1 MSIIERKLFSL
12 SDGFYKPT
20 NQIKGAHNKAEQ
32 NPSSKAKKKRNSAR
46 GMAPSVVSV
55 RNPPPPNILKQRL
68 GCGVNPALWVFL
80 SQDSQQS
87 VTVVLFQDQYTLIS
101 SGAVDG

>member
-1 MSIIERKLFSL
+1 MACNSFSF

-20 NQIKGAHNKAEQ
+20 NQIRGAHNKAEH
-32 NPSSKAKKKRNSAR
+32 NSSTKTKKRRSCVR

-55 RNPPPPNILKQRL
+55 LVTH
-68 GCGVNPALWVFL
+68 GVLEEGRTLVFKPALCVVFL
-80 SQDSQQS
+80 WQDSQQS
-87 VTVVLFQDQYTLIS
+87 VTVVVFQDQHTLIS